1 VPANSSKAFPVRT
14 KTPLQAEKM
23 LEAAAA
29 LFGTQ
34 RFHEVRMEDI
44 ATAAGVGKGTIY
56 RYFSD
61 KEDLYLALLERA
73 AKQMHERL
81 ARSVGNAKSS
91 TGKLRAMVSA
101 ILIFFDEQPHLLS
114 LIQREE
120 VLRGPDFPW
129 KKTRQEMLD
138 LMTGLLEEGNAR
150 GEFAV
155 RDPGLLALLLL
166 AGLRGVLRF
175 GKRPRPR
182 DLAQRIVDIFLKGAV
197 AGSPDLLSEN
207 APLFASP
214 SSV

>member
-1 VPANSSKAFPVRT
+1 VRT
-14 KTPLQAEKM
+14 KKPEQAERM
-23 LEAAAA
+23 LEAAAR

-114 LIQREE
+114 LIQRADAQ
-120 VLRGPDFPW
+120 RGWDTPWQKVRDATFQLTQQVFSEGRQNGDF
-129 KKTRQEMLD
+129 L
-138 LMTGLLEEGNAR
+138 
-150 GEFAV
+150 V
-155 RDPGLLALLLL
+155 RDPETAALVLL
-166 AGLRGVLRF
+166 GGVRAVMRF
-175 GKRPRPR
+175 GTRPQHS
-182 DLAQRIVDIFLKGAV
+182 DLARRLVDMVLFGA
-197 AGSPDLLSEN
+197 ADGKRFD
-207 APLFASP
+207 
-214 SSV
+214 